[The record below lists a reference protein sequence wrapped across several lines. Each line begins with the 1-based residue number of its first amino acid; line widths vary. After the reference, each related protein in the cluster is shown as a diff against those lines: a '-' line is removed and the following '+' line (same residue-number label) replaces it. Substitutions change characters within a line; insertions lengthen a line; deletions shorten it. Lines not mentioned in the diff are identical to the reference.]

1 MNCAADK
8 DLQFDVEGL
17 DDGAEA
23 PVEGVSRA
31 ALLAILRNLLENAFH
46 YTPAGG
52 SVTLRVSRT
61 PERLVMSVADT
72 GPGIAPEERSRVF
85 DPFYRITGSGLP
97 GTASACD
104 REDLRRHDG
113 AEVTLADTV
122 AGRHASRP
130 DGRRSA
136 VLCRPSVDLA
146 PQTGGRADRVDRE
159 DDDGRPD
166 QHEARHHLDR
176 KRLPERKAP
185 E

>member
-85 DPFYRITGSGLP
+85 DPFYRVTGSGLP
-97 GTASACD
+97 GTGLGLAIVKTYAD
-104 REDLRRHDG
+104 MTG

-122 AGRHASRP
+122 P
-130 DGRRSA
+130 
-136 VLCRPSVDLA
+136 
-146 PQTGGRADRVDRE
+146 GGTPPGLTATVSC
-159 DDDGRPD
+159 
-166 QHEARHHLDR
+166 HL
-176 KRLPERKAP
+176 PP
-185 E
+185 VG